1 VALVESLRT
10 GANRLQADLTL
21 LEGNMG
27 ELYGASGRAAFTPP
41 DAVADRAPEREVEA
55 PAAPADVPPPALS
68 TFEELAA
75 AAEAAPA
82 PAPVEVVATGTNED
96 VEGARLVAL
105 NMALNGTARD
115 ETERY
120 LAENFDLPD
129 RQGLL
134 DEVYASVEG

>member
-1 VALVESLRT
+1 
-10 GANRLQADLTL
+10 
-21 LEGNMG
+21 
-27 ELYGASGRAAFTPP
+27 
-41 DAVADRAPEREVEA
+41 
-55 PAAPADVPPPALS
+55 
-68 TFEELAA
+68 
-75 AAEAAPA
+75 
-82 PAPVEVVATGTNED
+82 VATGTNED